1 MEKTTFFFPLSL
13 SAPIPALQINH
24 LLPAPSPCTLSLKGG
39 KERERQRQRKR
50 TRGDTKRKR
59 GLSVHDWHPQL
70 PRLGYQG
77 AMATSA
83 PHSRLALSPP
93 LRSVDVK
100 CSMPLSFPKPAVHRS
115 LIPGWRHLGNATATK
130 NYL

>member
-1 MEKTTFFFPLSL
+1 MEKTTFFPPIL

-39 KERERQRQRKR
+39 KRRERQRQRKR

-59 GLSVHDWHPQL
+59 GLSMTGIPSSPARL
-70 PRLGYQG
+70 PGSHGNQRPP
-77 AMATSA
+77 
-83 PHSRLALSPP
+83 PHCRLALSPP
-93 LRSVDVK
+93 PRSVEVK
-100 CSMPLSFPKPAVHRS
+100 CSMPLSFPNPAVHRS
-115 LIPGWRHLGNATATK
+115 LIRGWRHLGTATATK